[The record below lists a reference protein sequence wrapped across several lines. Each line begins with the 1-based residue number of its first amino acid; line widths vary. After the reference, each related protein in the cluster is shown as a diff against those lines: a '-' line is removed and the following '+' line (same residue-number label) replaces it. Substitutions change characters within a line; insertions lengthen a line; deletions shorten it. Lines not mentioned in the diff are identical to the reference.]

1 MTSRI
6 APLVGLLAL
15 LAACGSPRQTVRTP
29 VPETIN
35 DSFLADDVDVEK
47 FAARWE
53 LESREVYAGRK
64 EILAALDVQPGET
77 VADIGTGTGLFVEPL
92 AAAAGPGGKVYAV
105 DIAPAFVFHVRE
117 RAAEKGLDQVEVVLS
132 NARST
137 ELPAATVDVAFLC
150 DTYHHFEYHEDM
162 LRSIR
167 SALKP
172 GGRLVMVEFDRVPG
186 VTRKWLLGHVRA
198 GRDVFL
204 AEVEA
209 AGFRLLDEVEIPAFE
224 ENYCVRFARD

>member
-6 APLVGLLAL
+6 APLFAL
-15 LAACGSPRQTVRTP
+15 LVAACGAPQQAVRTP
-29 VPETIN
+29 VPERIN
-35 DSFLADDVDVEK
+35 DGFLADDVDVER

-64 EILAALDVQPGET
+64 EILAALDVRPGET

-92 AAAAGPGGKVYAV
+92 AAATGVDGRVYAV

-117 RAAEKGLDQVEVVLS
+117 RAAEKELDQVEVVLS

-137 ELPAATVDVAFLC
+137 ELPVGSVDVAFLC

-186 VTRKWLLGHVRA
+186 VTRKWLLDHVRA
-198 GRDVFL
+198 GREVFL

-209 AGFRLLDEVEIPAFE
+209 AGFRLVDEVEIPVFE

>member
-172 GGRLVMVEFDRVPG
+172 GGRLVMVEFDRVP
-186 VTRKWLLGHVRA
+186 RGHAQV
-198 GRDVFL
+198 
-204 AEVEA
+204 A
-209 AGFRLLDEVEIPAFE
+209 AGPR
-224 ENYCVRFARD
+224 ARRA